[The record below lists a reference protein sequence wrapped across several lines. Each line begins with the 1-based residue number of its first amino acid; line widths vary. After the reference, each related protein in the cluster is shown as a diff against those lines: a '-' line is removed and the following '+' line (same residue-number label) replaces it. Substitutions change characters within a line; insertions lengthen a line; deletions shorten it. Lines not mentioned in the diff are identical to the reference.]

1 MAQNVSENHDRLSEL
16 FVSQTIFFLV
26 EPQKQYVEAKVLS
39 LPKNMFWSIEV
50 EIIAWHGNEALRIH
64 AGQCI
69 PYTAHFI
76 TERLISRDEYD
87 RNSPENILQSHIR
100 QEVDTV
106 FESASLGLKTV
117 VYEYITLI
125 ESIQKIMTDINDI
138 LNNKPTVLDQF
149 PYYIRLKILGQFY
162 QLENFLEKLAEL
174 QQFGIHAWILEVSYE
189 NLGRYLDYLSQKYS
203 IPRKKYYIQA

>member
-1 MAQNVSENHDRLSEL
+1 MTHNVSETRDRLSEL
-16 FVSQTIFFLV
+16 FVWQTIFFLV
-26 EPQKQYVEAKVLS
+26 EPQKQYVEGKVLS

-50 EIIAWHGNEALRIH
+50 EIIAWHGNEALRIQ

-76 TERLISRDEYD
+76 IERLISRDEYD
-87 RNSPENILQSHIR
+87 RNSPENILQCHIR

-106 FESASLGLKTV
+106 FESASLEIKTV
-117 VYEYITLI
+117 VHEYITLI

-149 PYYIRLKILGQFY
+149 PYYVRLKILGQFS
-162 QLENFLEKLAEL
+162 QLENFLEKLASL
-174 QQFGIHAWILEVSYE
+174 QQFGIHAWALEVSYE

-203 IPRKKYYIQA
+203 IPRKKYSIQA